1 MSTKDKG
8 KKIAIEQH
16 ITNPPIENSQLGK
29 DVQKVWSR
37 KEKKKS
43 DLVSRLRVIWVGD
56 SE

>member
-43 DLVSRLRVIWVGD
+43 FWREKKAKL
-56 SE
+56 